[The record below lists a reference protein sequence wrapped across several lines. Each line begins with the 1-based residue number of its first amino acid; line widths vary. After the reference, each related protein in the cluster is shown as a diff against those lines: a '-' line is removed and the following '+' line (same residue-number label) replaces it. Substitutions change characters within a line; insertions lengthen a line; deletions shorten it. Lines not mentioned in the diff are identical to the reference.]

1 MANITISPSNPHERI
16 LSAKR
21 ITRIVF
27 IGLLLDILS
36 FTIILPLLP
45 RSLEA
50 YKAREGS
57 DPTTLL
63 GSALRWVGVLR
74 EYILRNSHG
83 GPLGP
88 SSSRFLQQGARADMV
103 LLGGLLGSLYSLL
116 QCVVAPVIGRAAD
129 RFGRRRTL
137 MVCMGGNILWTVI
150 WIFAGSFETFLV
162 ARIIAGLSEGN
173 VQLSNTIIADV
184 TDPQTRSHG
193 MALVG
198 IAFAVGFTLGPS
210 IGAYFAQ
217 LSPDFL
223 LVQSKALSANV
234 LEYAPFA
241 MAAVFSL
248 VLLVVECVY
257 LFVRLPE
264 TLHYVARSTSSGN
277 ARQKT
282 TTTSTPAATNSPHA
296 LLRRLNYLH
305 FAYLFFFSGMEY
317 TLTFLTHDKFGFTN
331 AQQGKLL
338 GFIGI
343 TSTLIQG
350 GYVRRIKNK
359 SKTEQ
364 RPDDQKKKETQ
375 VKTRDKSLVS
385 QGMVGC
391 AVGLLCIALCCIKI
405 DQSKQEDSNEAAAS
419 VAAQRWLWAG
429 ALGLALASATVV
441 NCLNSLVSLVASN
454 NNSASTGSN
463 SRGGGGGGG
472 DNGNDIGRRL
482 GDFRSAGQI
491 GRALGPMFACS
502 VYWLS
507 GASTCYMVGSI
518 AVLLV
523 SLVFIATVPAVLAP
537 TTSLSSRAF
546 VAADAPEKDVIS
558 KKHN

>member
-1 MANITISPSNPHERI
+1 MANVTISPANPHERI

-21 ITRIVF
+21 ISRIVF

-57 DPTTLL
+57 DPSTLL
-63 GSALRWVGVLR
+63 GSALSWVSVLR
-74 EYILRNSHG
+74 ESILKHSPHS
-83 GPLGP
+83 PV
-88 SSSRFLQQGARADMV
+88 FLQQGPRADMV
-103 LLGGLLGSLYSLL
+103 LLGGLLGSLYSML
-116 QCVVAPVIGRAAD
+116 QCLVAPVIGRVAD
-129 RFGRRRTL
+129 RIGRRRTL
-137 MVCMGGNILWTVI
+137 MVCMAGNIAWTVV
-150 WIFAGSFETFLV
+150 WVFAGSFETFLV

-198 IAFAVGFTLGPS
+198 IAFAIGFTLGPS

-217 LSPDFL
+217 LNPDL
-223 LVQSKALSANV
+223 LLAAKGSTVF
-234 LEYAPFA
+234 EYAPFA
-241 MAAVFSL
+241 MAALFSL
-248 VLLVVECVY
+248 ALLIVECVY

-264 TLHYVARSTSSGN
+264 TLHYATRSS
-277 ARQKT
+277 
-282 TTTSTPAATNSPHA
+282 TTSTTSSNKTAAKGKKQGPDGASA
-296 LLRRLNYLH
+296 AVLRRLNYMH

-350 GYVRRIKNK
+350 GYVRRVKGKQNG
-359 SKTEQ
+359 SG
-364 RPDDQKKKETQ
+364 
-375 VKTRDKSLVS
+375 KTRDKSLVS

-391 AVGLLCIALCCIKI
+391 AFGLFSIAYCCLRI
-405 DQSKQEDSNEAAAS
+405 EADDAN
-419 VAAQRWLWAG
+419 AQWWLWGG
-429 ALGLALASATVV
+429 AVGLALASATVV
-441 NCLNSLVSLVASN
+441 NCLNSLVSLVA
-454 NNSASTGSN
+454 NNSSTG
-463 SRGGGGGGG
+463 G
-472 DNGNDIGRRL
+472 DIGRRL

-507 GASTCYMVGSI
+507 GASTCYLAGAA
-518 AVLLV
+518 AVSVISLL
-523 SLVFIATVPAVLAP
+523 FIATVPAHKTASLAKE
-537 TTSLSSRAF
+537 
-546 VAADAPEKDVIS
+546 DH
-558 KKHN
+558 KKSD

>member
-1 MANITISPSNPHERI
+1 MANITISPANPHERI

-21 ITRIVF
+21 ISRIVF

-57 DPTTLL
+57 DPATLL
-63 GSALRWVGVLR
+63 GSALYWVSVLR
-74 EYILRNSHG
+74 EYILKH
-83 GPLGP
+83 
-88 SSSRFLQQGARADMV
+88 SSPHRPGFLQQGPRADMV

-116 QCVVAPVIGRAAD
+116 QCLVAPVIGRVAD
-129 RFGRRRTL
+129 KIGRRRTL
-137 MVCMGGNILWTVI
+137 MVCMAGNIAWTVV
-150 WIFAGSFETFLV
+150 WVFAGSFETFLV

-198 IAFAVGFTLGPS
+198 IAFAIGFTLGPS

-217 LSPDFL
+217 LNPDL
-223 LVQSKALSANV
+223 LLSGGSTV
-234 LEYAPFA
+234 FEYAPFA
-241 MAAVFSL
+241 MAALFSL

-264 TLHYVARSTSSGN
+264 TLHYASRAAN
-277 ARQKT
+277 ANANTNTNANAKT
-282 TTTSTPAATNSPHA
+282 NTNSKAKANKSASAA

-305 FAYLFFFSGMEY
+305 FVYLFFFSGMEY

-338 GFIGI
+338 GFVGI

-359 SKTEQ
+359 PSK
-364 RPDDQKKKETQ
+364 
-375 VKTRDKSLVS
+375 KTRDKSLVS

-391 AVGLLCIALCCIKI
+391 AFGLFSIAFCCLKI
-405 DQSKQEDSNEAAAS
+405 EANDANAEW
-419 VAAQRWLWAG
+419 WLWCG
-429 ALGLALASATVV
+429 AIGLALASATVV
-441 NCLNSLVSLVASN
+441 NCLNSLVSLVANRS
-454 NNSASTGSN
+454 
-463 SRGGGGGGG
+463 GGGS
-472 DNGNDIGRRL
+472 DIGRRL

-507 GASTCYMVGSI
+507 GAATCYMAG
-518 AVLLV
+518 AAAV
-523 SLVFIATVPAVLAP
+523 SLIALLFIVTVPAYNATIDNSINV
-537 TTSLSSRAF
+537 
-546 VAADAPEKDVIS
+546 
-558 KKHN
+558 KKSV